1 MEPFQD
7 ARYPFDRAGLY
18 EIHVVGD
25 VDVSMF
31 EYLAGMTSVHCG
43 PSDDSNMIVTVLT
56 GRLSDQAALN
66 GVLNTLYD
74 RRYTLTQVRRAEDR
88 LVAESA

>member
-25 VDVSMF
+25 VDVSML

-43 PSDDSNMIVTVLT
+43 PSDDSDMIVTVLT

-74 RRYTLTQVRRAEDR
+74 RRYTLTQVRRVEDR
-88 LVAESA
+88 SVAESA